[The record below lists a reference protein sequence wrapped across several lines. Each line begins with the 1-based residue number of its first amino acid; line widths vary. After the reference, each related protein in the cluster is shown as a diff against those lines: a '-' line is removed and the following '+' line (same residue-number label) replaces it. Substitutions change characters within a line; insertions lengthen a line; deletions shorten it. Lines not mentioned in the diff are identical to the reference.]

1 MHTIDLAEEPGLT
14 LDAILQPPPPVAVR
28 RVAKLC
34 DGATVT
40 TTQPLAEGSAVTVC
54 VTTSRESDKEN
65 SKANASCQARAG
77 VADTESSTTVSCLP
91 GLAGAAADQS
101 FTIDLPAETALHPE
115 RARVVVEAVLAELRG
130 DASAS
135 EASVDTEAAAPP
147 PPPLRWPGPVVG
159 WRGLDESVTVL
170 QPRVA
175 KQWHPNACGHHALHN
190 ALQLLAAA
198 EALARGAA
206 PPRAACAAMA
216 SEAALWR
223 RACRTVRALRA
234 RWAADGLTGM
244 YVDECHMRQV
254 AISRDL
260 RLISALTSALISR

>member
-130 DASAS
+130 DASAA
-135 EASVDTEAAAPP
+135 EGSVDLASTPPAAVDDGCKEAAAPP
-147 PPPLRWPGPVVG
+147 PLPPLRWPGPVVG
-159 WRGLDESVTVL
+159 WWRDDVDETVTVL

-198 EALARGAA
+198 EALARGA
-206 PPRAACAAMA
+206 RAAPCARCAPA
-216 SEAALWR
+216 GR
-223 RACRTVRALRA
+223 R
-234 RWAADGLTGM
+234 TG
-244 YVDECHMRQV
+244 
-254 AISRDL
+254 
-260 RLISALTSALISR
+260 